1 MSEVVVWFLFFWGGS
16 GGGFIMVPAEFE
28 TREQCIEAGENAYQ
42 GYSNGSQLNSM
53 LERPF
58 ICAGGFKS

>member
-1 MSEVVVWFLFFWGGS
+1 MSKAIVWFLFFWGGPR
-16 GGGFIMVPAEFE
+16 GEFIMVPAEYE
-28 TREQCIEAGENAYQ
+28 TREQCIEAGESAYQ
-42 GYSNGSQLNSM
+42 GYRDGSQINSM